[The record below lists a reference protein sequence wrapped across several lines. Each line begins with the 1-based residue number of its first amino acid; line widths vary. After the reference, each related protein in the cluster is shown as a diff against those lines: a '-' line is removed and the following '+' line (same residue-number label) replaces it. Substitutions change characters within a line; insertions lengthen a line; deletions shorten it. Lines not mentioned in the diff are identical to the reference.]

1 MCLWTGGFN
10 IVKISILPKLIK
22 LNAFIIKNQRF
33 VEIDKTIIK
42 FIHREKGRNQKP
54 DFGGFGKRQ
63 HTGTYVARI
72 GRCGARMPRV
82 WGAPSRA

>member
-22 LNAFIIKNQRF
+22 LNAFIISNQRF

-42 FIHREKGRNQKP
+42 FIHREKGRNLNCLKCFEKEQ
-54 DFGGFGKRQ
+54 
-63 HTGTYVARI
+63 
-72 GRCGARMPRV
+72 
-82 WGAPSRA
+82 SRKNQNT